1 MSLLKVDGRENRVDV
16 VQGGMGVGISL
27 SGLAGHVAKEG
38 GIGTLSAAQI
48 GFREPDYDTNPLAA
62 NLRAIGSEL
71 RKAREIA
78 PEGIIGI
85 NIMVAT
91 SEYEQYVRAAVEA
104 GVDFIV
110 SGAGLPMNLPALV
123 KDSGVKIVPIVSSLR
138 SVRVITDYWWK
149 KHACL
154 PDMVVI
160 EGPEA
165 GGHLGFHEEEL
176 EALLQGNAR
185 ENYDSAVKEIIAYI
199 RSLEQMHER
208 KIPVVTGGGIYHRED
223 AEHYRKLGADGVQIG
238 TRFVTT
244 YECDASPDYKNA
256 YIRAKKED
264 IVIIHSPVGLPG
276 RAIKNDFLERVDRG
290 ERFFGKCRKCIKM
303 CDPGTGD
310 YCIAQALIR
319 AVEGDVSEGLI
330 FCGANAY
337 KAQRLENVSGILQEF
352 R

>member
-185 ENYDSAVKEIIAYI
+185 ENYDSAVKEIIAYV

-244 YECDASPDYKNA
+244 YECDASMAYRDA

-264 IVIIHSPVGLPG
+264 IVIVHSPVGLPG
-276 RAIKNDFLERVDRG
+276 RAIKNDFLERVARG
-290 ERFFGKCRKCIKM
+290 ERFFGKCRNCIKV
-303 CDPGTGD
+303 CHPETGA

-337 KAQRLENVSGILQEF
+337 KAERLEYVSGILQEF